1 MDFKGMH
8 HVFSS
13 LKSSLKGRMM
23 PGLRNVLSIVAIIAA
38 AGCGPAD
45 RSPVIARVGK
55 SVLTVN
61 DLYESIPSEYR
72 DRITREQNIN
82 YVKQWIDA
90 ELFYQEA
97 LRRHI
102 DREPAIRARMEK
114 TKRDLLGAEMIAR
127 LSPAS
132 GSMQISEAM
141 IQEYYE
147 KSKNT
152 FVRDRDVVRHAEIT
166 VADEATAMALRKTM
180 TPDNFLDI
188 AEKHSQAPVQDP
200 RFAPFVPINELPA
213 ALAQTIEQIPPGG
226 ISAPVKT
233 ESGYSIIRVLDH
245 QKAGAVI
252 PLDEVREE
260 IANRLAAQLQ
270 RTALDQ
276 VLADLRNKNNVQYNF
291 DQVPA
296 AAPAGN

>member
-1 MDFKGMH
+1 
-8 HVFSS
+8 
-13 LKSSLKGRMM
+13 M
-23 PGLRNVLSIVAIIAA
+23 PIIRDSAAIAVVLGAL
-38 AGCGPAD
+38 GCAPAD

-55 SVLTVN
+55 SAITVN
-61 DLYESIPSEYR
+61 DLYASIPSEYR
-72 DRITREQNIN
+72 DRITREQNIS

-102 DREPAIRARMEK
+102 DREPAIRSRLDK
-114 TKRDLLGAEMIAR
+114 TKRDLLSAEMIAR

-132 GSMQISEAM
+132 GGMQISEAM

-152 FVRDRDVVRHAEIT
+152 FVRDRDVVRYMEIT
-166 VADEATAMALRKTM
+166 VADAATAFSLRKAV
-180 TPDNFLDI
+180 TPDNFLET
-188 AEKHSQAPVQDP
+188 AEKHSQTPIQDP
-200 RFAPFVPINELPA
+200 RFAPFVPVDELPGG
-213 ALAQTIEQIPPGG
+213 LAQAITQIPSGG
-226 ISAPVKT
+226 ISDPIKT
-233 ESGYSIIRVLDH
+233 EAGYSVVRVLDH

-252 PLDEVREE
+252 PIDELREE
-260 IANRLAAQLQ
+260 IANRLATQLQ
-270 RTALDQ
+270 RAALDQ
-276 VLADLRNKNNVQYNF
+276 VLADLRNKNSVQYNF

>member
-1 MDFKGMH
+1 MDFEGMH

-13 LKSSLKGRMM
+13 MISSLKGRMM
-23 PGLRNVLSIVAIIAA
+23 PGLRVVLSIVAIIATV
-38 AGCGPAD
+38 GCGPAD
-45 RSPVIARVGK
+45 HSPVIARVGK

-61 DLYESIPSEYR
+61 DLYASIPPEYR

-102 DREPAIRARMEK
+102 DREAAMKARIDK

-132 GSMQISEAM
+132 GGMQISEAM

-152 FVRDRDVVRHAEIT
+152 FVRERDVVRYVEIT
-166 VADEATAMALRKTM
+166 VADAAAALALRKTV

-188 AEKHSQAPVQDP
+188 AEKQSQTPLQDP
-200 RFAPFVPINELPA
+200 RFAPFVPVNELPG
-213 ALAQTIEQIPPGG
+213 ALAQAIVQIPPGG
-226 ISAPVKT
+226 ISDPVKT

-260 IANRLAAQLQ
+260 IANRLATQLQ
-270 RTALDQ
+270 RAALDQ
-276 VLADLRNKNNVQYNF
+276 VLADLRNKNSVQYNF

-296 AAPAGN
+296 AAPSGN